1 MKRPPSAPN
10 QELEDECNIDK
21 TLSLIDKGH
30 SEAIEV
36 SAKILALQKN

>member
-1 MKRPPSAPN
+1 MKRPPSVPN

-21 TLSLIDKGH
+21 TLSFIDTGH
-30 SEAIEV
+30 SDEFEV